1 VSVKRKGGNGMS
13 EDSVVIIL
21 TGIVAVAA
29 FFLLALAS
37 TLLGAFTG
45 WLVGL
50 TPLGTG
56 VMKIW
61 LGITGIECD
70 LWELGAFLGFISG
83 FFRSILKFGDKD

>member
-1 VSVKRKGGNGMS
+1 MS
-13 EDSVVIIL
+13 EESIAVVIAGL
-21 TGIVAVAA
+21 VAVIA

-37 TLLGAFTG
+37 TLIGAFTG

-61 LGITGIECD
+61 VGLTGIECD

-83 FFRSILKFGDKD
+83 FFRSILKFEDKD

>member
-1 VSVKRKGGNGMS
+1 MS
-13 EDSVVIIL
+13 ENTIAIVIAGLI
-21 TGIVAVAA
+21 TIVA

-50 TPLGTG
+50 TPLGAG

-61 LGITGIECD
+61 VGLTGIECD

-83 FFRSILKFGDKD
+83 FFRSILNFGDKD